1 MYESSD
7 VRVCLLDDSSGVC
20 MYVGWVRSICVGGCG
35 CGWVGVRGGGLEGY
49 VFCCDSLYYGFYFFD
64 FKNNPLSV
72 FLLLIITLNAFD
84 RALMFFI
91 YFLAELPGDR

>member
-1 MYESSD
+1 ML
-7 VRVCLLDDSSGVC
+7 VCLVDSSGVC
-20 MYVGWVRSICVGGCG
+20 SLGEEYMCGCICV
-35 CGWVGVRGGGLEGY
+35 VGVRRGGLEGY